1 MCIKALSWTA
11 TFCSSLAVTGVF
23 AQNASPLS
31 PPKGVAIDTV
41 DRFDAHLTLRAH
53 YDGSTVR
60 LRWAPSAPLGWINA
74 NVRGYRIDRLDL
86 GLEGDTSF
94 TTIRENIALSDL
106 PLKPLDIP
114 GWRALHDE
122 LPQDNYVMVA
132 GEMIHEALQPENMGI
147 PNGDLLGAANTFME
161 RMSFALLSADLSW
174 PAAKGSALGMED
186 ATAQKGHRYLYRV
199 WSDVSPAVVRM
210 DTAYVV
216 VSTTKAQAIPR
227 PIITDVIEHDSTIV
241 LNWPRKAHEA
251 VYTAYDIERSDDGGR
266 TFQRLNKQPYIHFTN
281 PDLPQRKDWITYTD
295 SIPQQYKTY
304 HYHLTGHTPFG
315 LNGPPSDAVKAMA
328 RDKTGPPAPTG
339 VKALEKKAGEI
350 TLTWEYPADVKDL
363 RGFHV
368 VRGGA
373 VSTPNIALTKEM
385 LPVSTRSFTDP
396 SPEMHKHNYYMV
408 VAVDTAG
415 NPGVSLSALGDVLD
429 SMPPATPTGITGR
442 IDTSG
447 VVTLSWRLGKEPDL
461 YGYYVY
467 FRNQKDH
474 IEARV
479 NGQPLRDTV
488 FTDTISMHTL
498 TEHIYYRVVA
508 IDMNENQS
516 ARGELIELLRPDVR
530 PPNAPVFTDYRV
542 DKQGIWMKWASS
554 SSEDVVAHLLLRR
567 ANNRALWDTL
577 KVFDVGSKQREY
589 LDPDQGKGKIFEYA
603 IIAKD
608 DAGLFSKRERG
619 FRLRMMSLD
628 RPDAVRNLQAKADAQ
643 RKKLQLSWSYE
654 GPSDAWFIVMRSG
667 PEGKFASLCSL
678 PAEARQWTDPTA
690 KPDVTYKYMVQ
701 VRAADGSTSDYA
713 SATAKL
719 R

>member
-1 MCIKALSWTA
+1 MSTTTRYLAALCISMICAGA
-11 TFCSSLAVTGVF
+11 F
-23 AQNASPLS
+23 AQSGAPRAL
-31 PPKGVAIDTV
+31 PKGLVLDTV
-41 DRFDAHLTLRAH
+41 DRYDTHLTLRAH
-53 YDGSTVR
+53 YNGTVVH

-74 NVRGYRIDRLDL
+74 NGRGYRLDRMDL
-86 GLEGDTSF
+86 GLVSDTTLGGIGESVSI
-94 TTIRENIALSDL
+94 TAV
-106 PLKPLDIP
+106 PMKPLDIP
-114 GWRALHDE
+114 GWRALHDQ
-122 LPQDNYVMVA
+122 LPNDNYVMVA
-132 GEMIHEALQPENMGI
+132 GEMIHEALQPENMGM
-147 PNGDLLGAANTFME
+147 PNGDMLGAANTFME

-186 ATAQKGHRYLYRV
+186 ATVQPGHRYLYRV
-199 WSDVSPAVVRM
+199 WSDVKPDVVRM
-210 DTAYVV
+210 DTAYLV
-216 VSTTKAQAIPR
+216 VSTSKPQQIPK
-227 PIITDVIEHDSTIV
+227 PIITEVVERDKVIV
-241 LNWPRKAHEA
+241 LNWPRTAHEH
-251 VYTAYDIERSDDGGR
+251 YFTAYDIERSDDGGKS
-266 TFQRLNKQPYIHFTN
+266 FHKLNEQPYIHFTN
-281 PDLPQRKDWITYTD
+281 PDLPQRKDLITYTD
-295 SIPQQYKTY
+295 SVPQQYKSY
-304 HYHLTGHTPFG
+304 QYRLIGHTPFG
-315 LNGPPSDAVKAMA
+315 IEGPPSDAVKGMA
-328 RDKTGPPAPTG
+328 RDRTGPPAPVN
-339 VKALEKKAGEI
+339 VKAIEKKAGEI
-350 TLTWEYPADVKDL
+350 ALSWEYPPDVKDL

-368 VRGGA
+368 VRGGE
-373 VSTPNIALTKEM
+373 VSTPNTALTKEM
-385 LPVSTRSFTDP
+385 LPAKARSFTDR
-396 SPEMHKHNYYMV
+396 SPELHKHNYYMV

-429 SMPPATPTGITGR
+429 SIPPAAPTGITGR

-447 VVTLSWRLGKEPDL
+447 VVTLKWRLGKEPDL
-461 YGYYVY
+461 FGYYVY

-516 ARGELIELLRPDVR
+516 ARGELIELQRPDVR
-530 PPNAPVFTDYRV
+530 PPNTPVFTDYRV
-542 DKQGIWMKWASS
+542 SKQGIWMKWAPS

-567 ANNRALWDTL
+567 ANSRAKWDTL
-577 KVFDVGSKQREY
+577 KVFDVGSKLREY

-608 DAGLFSKRERG
+608 DVGLFSKRERG

-628 RPDAVRNLQAKADAQ
+628 RPAAVRDLQAKADAQ
-643 RKKLQLSWSYE
+643 RKQLQLSWSYE

-667 PEGKFASLCSL
+667 PNGKYASLCSL
-678 PAEARQWTDPTA
+678 PAETRQWTDPTA

-701 VRAADGSTSDYA
+701 VRAADGATSDYA